1 MDKEGAMALTYKEDD
16 SRSGKRAAI
25 YRGVAEQVGHGISRS
40 REIRGVTDRGQG
52 SGMKTQ
58 NRTGIENSL
67 RGGGADIGHT
77 EHGQSELAARLRG
90 GRGTNNGH
98 DPGNENETRCRRV
111 GTYSAR
117 SPEPRSG
124 QGLKGGDRDYHS
136 GGQSMTSYSHR

>member
-1 MDKEGAMALTYKEDD
+1 MEEADRTDKDEGCGQGAMALTCKEDD

-25 YRGVAEQVGHGISRS
+25 YYGVAKQVGHGISRF
-40 REIRGVTDRGQG
+40 REMQVVTDRGQG

-90 GRGTNNGH
+90 GRGTNNSH
-98 DPGNENETRCRRV
+98 DPGNKNETRC
-111 GTYSAR
+111 
-117 SPEPRSG
+117 
-124 QGLKGGDRDYHS
+124 
-136 GGQSMTSYSHR
+136 